1 MKLIKR
7 TGSIKN
13 TVALPASKSE
23 SNRVLIINQLAGEEF
38 NGLKNLSD
46 AEDTKI
52 LKRLLQTKQE
62 SLDVGHA
69 GTAMRFLTAYLA
81 INSKDRVVELTG
93 SERMKQR
100 PIKLLVEALNS
111 LGAEIHY
118 LDQEGYPP
126 IQIRKGKLL
135 GEQVSID
142 PSISSQYLSALL
154 MIAPYLKNGLN
165 IKLEGNVVSAPYI
178 EMTIQLMRHFGVK
191 VEEKS
196 GSYFIPNQRY
206 ISTQYVVE
214 SDWSAAA
221 YWYEMASLS
230 DRCEIQLDGLR
241 ENSLQGDTA
250 LTFIYQQLGVETVW
264 NKRGV
269 LLKKQKNVQY
279 DYDKVYQFD
288 LINSP
293 DLAQS
298 LICTCAGLGIKA
310 YFSGLS
316 TLKIKETDR
325 LLALQKELKKMN
337 VSLEIGDDYA
347 SLSYRA
353 MLKRPTAPIDTYN
366 DHRMAMA
373 FAPLVL
379 KVNEM
384 ELNSP
389 EVVKKSYPS
398 FWDDMQQVVDVVL

>member
-1 MKLIKR
+1 VKLIKR